1 MPPTSPYT
9 KRQKLQDRRIQ
20 RDALA
25 SNEVTTLARGPVK
38 VVRDVP

>member
-1 MPPTSPYT
+1 MT
-9 KRQKLQDRRIQ
+9 RILNRIDQ
-20 RDALA
+20 IISATLA